1 MTPLGVGDPMP
12 SYNITTY
19 GCSNNQA
26 ESEIMEALMRKAGF
40 SHAPQENADIVILNT
55 CSVKSVTENKIL
67 HTARELQSSNKK
79 FILTGCMP
87 EAQYDVIKEVV
98 PEAGI
103 VSTHHIDKIAEA
115 AQSMLNNEYVEILG
129 KARLVKTQ
137 MPKIRKNPVV
147 DIIPISSGC
156 KSFCTFCSTKLAK
169 GDLFSYPAEVIVD
182 AVKKALTE
190 GVKEFWLTSQDNGCY
205 GFDNGQTIADLI
217 NNITSNVKGDYML
230 RIGMMNPEHVIKL
243 LPKILEAYDNEHVF
257 KFFHLPVQ
265 SGSNEILKKM
275 KRRHTTE
282 DFLSTVKEIRSTFP
296 LSTIWTDMICGFPE
310 ETEEDFSLSL
320 NLLKQAEPDFS
331 NVSAYGNRPG
341 TLAAKMKQVDTV
353 IKKERTR
360 KMSDFVR
367 TMSEN
372 HNKKWIGWSGKI
384 IIDEFNEAKQTWM
397 GRNFAYKSVVV
408 KGDYILGETINV
420 KITDAAVS
428 NLIA

>member
-1 MTPLGVGDPMP
+1 MK
-12 SYNITTY
+12 NIYIESY
-19 GCSNNQA
+19 GCFANQDNEA
-26 ESEIMEALMRKAGF
+26 IMKGILVKEGFKIINKESK
-40 SHAPQENADIVILNT
+40 ADIIIINT
-55 CSVKSVTENKIL
+55 CVVKGSTVSKMISRIRHFKDKNLII
-67 HTARELQSSNKK
+67 S
-79 FILTGCMP
+79 GCMP
-87 EAQYDVIKEVV
+87 ESEAKLCKKLAPDASLINTFHVTDTIKAVKSLLNKK
-98 PEAGI
+98 P
-103 VSTHHIDKIAEA
+103 IDLLGKRK
-115 AQSMLNNEYVEILG
+115 EIL
-129 KARLVKTQ
+129 LNL
-137 MPKIRKNPVV
+137 PKIEDKRA
-147 DIIPISSGC
+147 IIQISQGC
-156 KSFCTFCSTKLAK
+156 TSYCLFCETKLAK
-169 GDLFSYPAEVIVD
+169 GVLISFPKEKIIQEIKNKIKSGNKTIN
-182 AVKKALTE
+182 LTA
-190 GVKEFWLTSQDNGCY
+190 TDTGCY
-205 GFDNGQTIADLI
+205 GFDIKTNLPELLNEI
-217 NNITSNVKGDYML
+217 VKIKSSFKIK
-230 RIGMMNPEHVIKL
+230 IGMMNPEHVIKL

-257 KFFHLPVQ
+257 KFFHLTVQ

-367 TMSEN
+367 TMSEH